1 MRQRDYF
8 LKRAR
13 KTNRP
18 EDWANYRCFRNRV
31 SNSIKKAEGAYNDH
45 KAFWRTMKK
54 ILPGKTK
61 TVSTKIK
68 VGETLSSDKKCKANA
83 FNKFFTYA
91 ATRLLHA
98 IRSTSGSTQVSRKP
112 STRVYPAFR
121 FEEVSQ
127 SFVKTQLKGL
137 KAGKATGLDN
147 IPARLLIDSA
157 EIIAAPITLL
167 INISLTSGQVPAEWK
182 AARVVPL
189 FKSGKVVDMDNY
201 RPISILPVLS
211 KVLERAVHKQL
222 YHYLQLHKILSP
234 YQYGFRKNNSTEFAA
249 LSFAETIRRNM
260 DQGCLTGAA
269 FIDLRKAFDVVRHG

>member
-1 MRQRDYF
+1 
-8 LKRAR
+8 
-13 KTNRP
+13 
-18 EDWANYRCFRNRV
+18 
-31 SNSIKKAEGAYNDH
+31 
-45 KAFWRTMKK
+45 MKK

-61 TVSTKIK
+61 TSTKIK
-68 VGETLSSDKKCKANA
+68 IGETLSSDKKCIANV
-83 FNKFFTYA
+83 FDKFLTNA

-98 IRSTSGSTQVSRKP
+98 IRSTSGSTQVSHKS

-137 KAGKATGLDN
+137 KASKAAGLDN

-157 EIIAAPITLL
+157 EIIAAPVTLL
-167 INISLTSGQVPAEWK
+167 INTSLKSGQVPTEWK

-201 RPISILPVLS
+201 RPISILPVLY

-222 YHYLQLHKILSP
+222 YHYITI
-234 YQYGFRKNNSTEFAA
+234 YNST
-249 LSFAETIRRNM
+249 RY
-260 DQGCLTGAA
+260 
-269 FIDLRKAFDVVRHG
+269 